1 MKFFSY
7 LQSFGFTRNE
17 IKVIALLSTTFLLGL
32 AIRYYNSFPLSAD
45 TSRKEFDYTN
55 PDSIFQARAK
65 KGAQDLPGGAL
76 HGDSSQSAVS
86 ASQLSDGKSPKP
98 IININ
103 SAGKS
108 ELMQLPG
115 IGDAYAERIIAY
127 RKEHG
132 SFKSVDDLQKVKG
145 IGKKRL
151 ERMRHLLSAN

>member
-7 LQSFGFTRNE
+7 FQSFGFTRNE
-17 IKVIALLSTTFLLGL
+17 IKVIALLSATFLLGL
-32 AIRYYNSFPLSAD
+32 AIRYYNSSPPSTN
-45 TSRKEFDYTN
+45 TSRKEFDYTI

-65 KGAQDLPGGAL
+65 KDTQNLPGGTL

-86 ASQLSDGKSPKP
+86 ATQLANGKSPKS

-103 SAGKS
+103 SASKP

-115 IGDAYAERIIAY
+115 IGEAYAERIIAY

-132 SFKSVDDLQKVKG
+132 PFKSVDDLQKVKG
-145 IGKKRL
+145 IGKKKL
-151 ERMRHLLSAN
+151 ERMRHLLSAK